1 MKQNRRHILIVE
13 DEPAGAEAARF
24 LEDMEFRG
32 TRTTTAPSSPA
43 MTAKH
48 GLPRL
53 TGLRGGFGSFDARIV
68 SNGDA
73 ARREFSGVVAVQEPE
88 PVPAFDLPGLEPGD
102 RVVSLP
108 DFRDVLAGL
117 EPHADEHTPP
127 PVAVFLM
134 GVGHESRPASTRE
147 VLGYVSGLLDL
158 GHRVL
163 VLYGNLKV
171 SGAGLEVGVREAR
184 RKGAVFLRLTQ
195 DSPRFSRDES
205 GRRTVSLPD
214 EAGRMLLTVQPDWT
228 VVDTIRRPGPGASNR
243 AALLG
248 TEPGPDGFLPSDN
261 VYRLGLETNRRGV
274 LAVLPE
280 THPLGLDSL
289 EDDLAAVRLEMR
301 ALERFE
307 HWAPEQTAVIDP
319 RLCARC
325 LTCHRSC
332 PHGAV
337 AVGERIEIMP
347 EACFACGVCEAACPA
362 RAISLRQRGAGEAEA
377 VPGPL
382 HGVCV
387 RAGDV
392 VVLGCRRSAER
403 ARDLCRHLG
412 QELPEG
418 VVFVPVD
425 CAGRI
430 SRRMLLDAFLSDAS
444 GVLVLTC
451 HPGNCHA
458 ERGNV
463 EARARVDA
471 VRRSLEEIGLD
482 PGRLGSATLAANMG
496 VELGRTV
503 RAFCE
508 RVRGAEEGRGQR
520 T

>member
-1 MKQNRRHILIVE
+1 MKQNPWIDILIVE
-13 DEPAGAEAARF
+13 DEPAGAEAARS
-24 LEDMEFRG
+24 LEDLGFRG
-32 TRTTTAPSSPA
+32 TRAAAVPSPPA
-43 MTAKH
+43 MTARH
-48 GLPRL
+48 DLPRL
-53 TGLRGGFGSFDARIV
+53 TGLRGGFGPFDARIV
-68 SNGDA
+68 SDGETA
-73 ARREFSGVVAVQEPE
+73 HQEFFGAVVVQAPE
-88 PVPAFDLPGLEPGD
+88 PVPVFEAPGLEPGD
-102 RVVSLP
+102 RVVPLP
-108 DFRDVLAGL
+108 DFRDVLSGL
-117 EPHADEHTPP
+117 EPHTAKHASP
-127 PVAVFLM
+127 PVVVFLL
-134 GVGHESRPASTRE
+134 GAGHESRPASTRE
-147 VLGYVSGLLDL
+147 VLGCTSGLLDL
-158 GHRVL
+158 GHRVV

-171 SGAGLEVGVREAR
+171 SGAGLEAGVREAR
-184 RKGAVFLRLTQ
+184 RKGAVFLRITQ
-195 DSPRFSRDES
+195 DVPRFSRDEA
-205 GRRTVSLPD
+205 GRLTVRLQD
-214 EAGRMLLTVQPDWT
+214 EAGRMQLTVRPDWT
-228 VVDTIRRPGPGASNR
+228 VVDTTRHPGPEASNR

-248 TEPGPDGFLPSDN
+248 ADPGPDGFLPSDN

-280 THPLGLDSL
+280 SHPLGLDSL
-289 EDDLAAVRLEMR
+289 EEDLCAAGLEMR
-301 ALERFE
+301 ALDRFE
-307 HWAPEQTAVIDP
+307 HWAPGRAAVIDP

-337 AVGERIEIMP
+337 AVGERIEIIP
-347 EACFACGVCEAACPA
+347 GACFACGVCEAACPA
-362 RAISLRQRGAGEAEA
+362 RAISLQERGAGEAEA

-382 HGVCV
+382 HGVRV

-392 VVLGCRRSAER
+392 VVLGCRRSAMR

-412 QELPEG
+412 RELPEG

-458 ERGNV
+458 ERGNL
-463 EARARVDA
+463 EARARVEV

-482 PGRLGSATLAANMG
+482 PGRLGFATLAANMG

-508 RVRGAEEGRGQR
+508 RVRGS
-520 T
+520 